1 LLDGK
6 GSTMFRVG
14 LVKQQDL
21 QGARVRVAF
30 PDRDQLLSYWL
41 PIVFT
46 KTQNDKG
53 YWVPDIGEQVVCLMD
68 EHDEAGAVLGAIY
81 SSADTPPVQ
90 SADKYHMSFKDGA
103 NVEYDRAAHALAV
116 SLPNGATMS
125 ISANGASIAID
136 ASGNVKVV
144 PGNGA
149 RIALGASGGGVGVAR
164 LGDRVQVTDD
174 EGGLLNGTIV
184 SASTDVVAN

>member
-1 LLDGK
+1 
-6 GSTMFRVG
+6 MFRVG

-90 SADKYHMSFKDGA
+90 SADKYHLSFKDGA
-103 NVEYDRAAHALAV
+103 NIEYDRAAHALVV

-136 ASGNVKVV
+136 ASGNVKIV

-149 RIALGASGGGVGVAR
+149 RVALGANGGAVGVAR

>member
-90 SADKYHMSFKDGA
+90 SADKYHLSFKDGA
-103 NVEYDRAAHALAV
+103 NIEYDRAAHALVV

-136 ASGNVKVV
+136 ASGNVKIV

-149 RIALGASGGGVGVAR
+149 RVALGANGGAVGVAR

>member
-1 LLDGK
+1 
-6 GSTMFRVG
+6 MFRVG

-103 NVEYDRAAHALAV
+103 SIEYDRAGHALAV

-149 RIALGASGGGVGVAR
+149 RVALGASGGAVGVAR
-164 LGDRVQVTDD
+164 LGDRVQVMDD

>member
-1 LLDGK
+1 
-6 GSTMFRVG
+6 MFRVG

-30 PDRDQLLSYWL
+30 PDCDQLLSYWL

-90 SADKYHMSFKDGA
+90 SADKCHMSFKDGA
-103 NVEYDRAAHALAV
+103 SIEYDRAAHALAV

-136 ASGNVKVV
+136 ASGNVKIV

-149 RIALGASGGGVGVAR
+149 RVALGANGGAVGVAR

>member
-1 LLDGK
+1 
-6 GSTMFRVG
+6 MFRVG

-30 PDRDQLLSYWL
+30 PDRDQMLSYWL
-41 PIVFT
+41 PILFP

-103 NVEYDRAAHALAV
+103 SIEYDRAAHALAV
-116 SLPNGATMS
+116 SLPNGAAMS
-125 ISANGASIAID
+125 VSASGASIAID
-136 ASGNVKVV
+136 GGGNVTVHAAGGISLV
-144 PGNGA
+144 TSAHNDSVDGIINTYNGHTHADPQGGNTA
-149 RIALGASGGGVGVAR
+149 APTQQMS
-164 LGDRVQVTDD
+164 
-174 EGGLLNGTIV
+174 
-184 SASTDVVAN
+184 

>member
-1 LLDGK
+1 
-6 GSTMFRVG
+6 MFRVG

-21 QGARVRVAF
+21 KNARLRVAF

-41 PIVFT
+41 PIVMP
-46 KTQNDKG
+46 KTQNDKS
-53 YWVPDIGEQVVCLMD
+53 YWIPDLGEQVVCVMD

-90 SADKYHMSFKDGA
+90 SADKYHISFKDGA
-103 NVEYDRAAHALAV
+103 SFEYDRAAHAFAA
-116 SLPNGATMS
+116 SLPGGATMS
-125 ISANGASIAID
+125 VSLNGASIAID

-144 PGNGA
+144 PASGA
-149 RIALGASGGGVGVAR
+149 QVQLGAAGGAMGVAR

-184 SASTDVVAN
+184 SASNDVVAN

>member
-90 SADKYHMSFKDGA
+90 SADKYHLSFKDGA
-103 NVEYDRAAHALAV
+103 NIEYDRAAHALVV

-149 RIALGASGGGVGVAR
+149 RVALGANGGAVGVAR

>member
-1 LLDGK
+1 
-6 GSTMFRVG
+6 MFRVG

-41 PIVFT
+41 PVVFT

-103 NVEYDRAAHALAV
+103 SIEYDRAAHALAV

-136 ASGNVKVV
+136 ASGNVKVI

>member
-1 LLDGK
+1 
-6 GSTMFRVG
+6 
-14 LVKQQDL
+14 
-21 QGARVRVAF
+21 
-30 PDRDQLLSYWL
+30 
-41 PIVFT
+41 
-46 KTQNDKG
+46 
-53 YWVPDIGEQVVCLMD
+53 
-68 EHDEAGAVLGAIY
+68 
-81 SSADTPPVQ
+81 
-90 SADKYHMSFKDGA
+90 MSFKDGA
-103 NVEYDRAAHALAV
+103 SIEYDRAAHVLAI

-149 RIALGASGGGVGVAR
+149 RVVLGASGGAVGVAR

>member
-1 LLDGK
+1 
-6 GSTMFRVG
+6 MFRVG

-81 SSADTPPVQ
+81 SSADAPPVQ
-90 SADKYHMSFKDGA
+90 SPDKYHMSFRDGA
-103 NVEYDRAAHALAV
+103 SIEYDRAAHALAV
-116 SLPNGATMS
+116 SLPKGASMS

-149 RIALGASGGGVGVAR
+149 RVALGASGGAVGVAR

>member
-1 LLDGK
+1 
-6 GSTMFRVG
+6 MFRVG

-103 NVEYDRAAHALAV
+103 SIEYDRAAHVLAI

-149 RIALGASGGGVGVAR
+149 RVVLGASGGAVGVAR